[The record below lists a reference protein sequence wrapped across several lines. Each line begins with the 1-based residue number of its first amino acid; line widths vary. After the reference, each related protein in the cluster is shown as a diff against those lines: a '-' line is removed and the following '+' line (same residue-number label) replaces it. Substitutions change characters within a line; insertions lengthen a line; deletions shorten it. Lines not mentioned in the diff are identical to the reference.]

1 MEKKKNMELTSAL
14 KKYFGY
20 DRFREPQEEIIRHV
34 LQGKHAL
41 VIMPTGSGKSILYQL
56 PALLLPDLTLV
67 ISPLIALMKDQV
79 DALRKKGIDA
89 TFVNASLTRKERE
102 KRYEEI
108 RQGKYKLLYVTP
120 ERFRKEDFV
129 EIIKSRTISLFA
141 VDEAHCISEWG
152 HDFRPDY
159 TRLGDIRELLGNPT
173 TIALTATATP
183 SVQQDII
190 QQLHLSDVRIFH
202 EGIDRPNLFLG
213 VKDVWEEEEK
223 LNIILDYIKN
233 LKSGSGIVYFSLI
246 KDLLRMS
253 ERLRKAKVP
262 HLVYHGKLSSG
273 VRKSIQN
280 QFMQNDRQVVLATNA
295 FGMGIDKPDIRFVLH
310 AQIPGSL
317 ESYYQE
323 IGRAG
328 RDEQRSDCILLYDQQ
343 DLNIQLE
350 FIRWNNPSADF
361 FHRAYQILHDHLEEV
376 NAMGMDYFKEQL
388 TFKNRHDFRAETVL
402 ALFDRWGVTVGSIED
417 KNLQLIGELPEQ
429 WLDEEHLE
437 RKLKNEQQQLYK
449 MMQYAKLETCRKAYI
464 HEYFGLEHGDYC
476 GACDNCLKEER

>member
-1 MEKKKNMELTSAL
+1 MELTSAL

-41 VIMPTGSGKSILYQL
+41 IIMPTGSGKSILYQL

-120 ERFRKEDFV
+120 ERFRKEDFT

-159 TRLGDIRELLGNPT
+159 TRLGDIREMLGNPT

-223 LNIILDYIKN
+223 LDIILDYIRN

-246 KDLLRMS
+246 KDLLKMS

-262 HLVYHGKLSSG
+262 HLVYHGKLGSG

-350 FIRWNNPSADF
+350 FIRWNNPLADF

-449 MMQYAKLETCRKAYI
+449 MMQYAKLETCRKAFI

-476 GACDNCLKEER
+476 GTCDNCLRGEQGTGV

>member
-1 MEKKKNMELTSAL
+1 MELTNAL

-102 KRYEEI
+102 KRYDEI

-129 EIIKSRTISLFA
+129 KIIKSRTISLFA

-223 LNIILDYIKN
+223 LDIILDYINN

-350 FIRWNNPSADF
+350 FIHWNNPSADF

-449 MMQYAKLETCRKAYI
+449 MMQYAKLETCRKAFI

-476 GACDNCLKEER
+476 GACDNCQRSEQGTGA

>member
-1 MEKKKNMELTSAL
+1 MELTSAL

-120 ERFRKEDFV
+120 ERFRKEDFT

-159 TRLGDIRELLGNPT
+159 TRLGDIREMLDNPT

-223 LNIILDYIKN
+223 LDIILDYIRN

-253 ERLRKAKVP
+253 ERLRKAKVL

-476 GACDNCLKEER
+476 GACDNCLRSEQGTGA

>member
-1 MEKKKNMELTSAL
+1 MELTNAL

-20 DRFREPQEEIIRHV
+20 DRFRDPQEEIIRHV

-102 KRYEEI
+102 KRYDEI

-129 EIIKSRTISLFA
+129 KIIKSRTISLFA

-223 LNIILDYIKN
+223 LDIILDYINN

-262 HLVYHGKLSSG
+262 HLVYHGKLGSG
-273 VRKSIQN
+273 QRKSIQN

-449 MMQYAKLETCRKAYI
+449 MMQYAKLETCRKAFI

-476 GACDNCLKEER
+476 GACDNCQRSEQGTGA

>member
-1 MEKKKNMELTSAL
+1 MTLQEALTQ
-14 KKYFGY
+14 YFGY
-20 DRFREPQEEIIRHV
+20 QNFRKPQKEIIELV
-34 LQGKHAL
+34 LQGTHVLA
-41 VIMPTGSGKSILYQL
+41 IMPTGSGKSVLYQL

-79 DALRKKGIDA
+79 DALQSKGIEA
-89 TFVNASLTRKERE
+89 TFVNASLSKKERE
-102 KRYEEI
+102 KRYAEI

-120 ERFRKEDFV
+120 ERFRKEDFLEV
-129 EIIKSRTISLFA
+129 IQKRTISLFA

-152 HDFRPDY
+152 NDFRPDY
-159 TRLGDIRELLGNPT
+159 TRLGDIREMLGNPT

-183 SVQQDII
+183 AVQQDII
-190 QQLHLSDVRIFH
+190 KQLRLSDVRIFH
-202 EGIDRPNLFLG
+202 EGIDRPNLFLA
-213 VKDVWEEEEK
+213 VNEVWGEEEK
-223 LNIILDYIKN
+223 LAIILEYIKN
-233 LKSGSGIVYFSLI
+233 LKEGSGIVYFSLI
-246 KDLLRMS
+246 KDLLKMS
-253 ERLRKAKVP
+253 ERLRKMKVP
-262 HLVYHGKLSSG
+262 HLIYHGRLSAG
-273 VRKSIQN
+273 QRKNIQN
-280 QFMQNDRQVVLATNA
+280 QFMRNDRQVVLATNA

-310 AQIPGSL
+310 AQIPGAL

-328 RDEQRSDCILLYDQQ
+328 RDDKHSDCILLYDQQ

-376 NAMGMDYFKEQL
+376 NALGLDYFKEQL

-402 ALFDRWGVTVGSIED
+402 ALFDRWGVTIGSIEE
-417 KNLQLIGELPEQ
+417 KNLQLIGDLPEE

-464 HEYFGLEHGDYC
+464 HEYFGLEHGTYC
-476 GACDNCLKEER
+476 GACDNCLKRAGDE